1 MRHRFGDELS
11 TGFETQGGQ
20 HKRHASDVVNQYGGQ
35 GVSDWP
41 MVFALG
47 TVHRQGLSFVRK
59 ARLRIRSA
67 RAAHGVQ
74 VP

>member
-11 TGFETQGGQ
+11 AGVETQGGQ
-20 HKRHASDVVNQYGGQ
+20 RKRHASDVVNQCGGQ

-41 MVFALG
+41 MVFAPG
-47 TVHRQGLSFVRK
+47 TAHQQGLSFVRK